1 MKQTKMAEHVGVTEL
16 SNGKDFEPF
25 TKQGLVLVDFWAEW
39 CMPCVMM
46 APIMDELSEKF
57 KGKIK
62 FGKINVEDHQ
72 DIAQKFSVS
81 SIPNFIM
88 FKNGK
93 QVGQF
98 IGSMSSE
105 DFAERLEKFV

>member
-1 MKQTKMAEHVGVTEL
+1 MEKRRDYTACLPENT
-16 SNGKDFEPF
+16 D
-25 TKQGLVLVDFWAEW
+25 W